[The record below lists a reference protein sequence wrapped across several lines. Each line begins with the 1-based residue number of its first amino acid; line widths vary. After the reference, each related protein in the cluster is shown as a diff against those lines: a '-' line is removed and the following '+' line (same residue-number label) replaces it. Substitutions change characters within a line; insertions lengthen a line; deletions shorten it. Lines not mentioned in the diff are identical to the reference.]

1 MKTLISAV
9 NKIFKFCLS
18 LFCVAIFTDI
28 TLAQDLSTIGEK
40 PFWKQAKIS
49 GGIGGSMVGYNTKGQ
64 ESQRPPF
71 YWVVN
76 ANINIDVYGMAIPFS
91 ATFTS
96 QNQDFTQPFN
106 QFGLSPKY
114 KWATAHL
121 GFRSMQFSQYSLAGL
136 TFFGAG
142 VELEIPKSKFTVKAM
157 AGRLIKAIPLG
168 NGQGVISEE
177 PAFERWGYGAN
188 IGYKTKGGNIGFT
201 AFKAQ
206 DIETSINTDSLALLK
221 PGENLVVAVTLQQK
235 IGKRLSFNGEYALST
250 FTKDKR
256 LEAVETNEFGYENNF
271 NWLVKTNTSTVV
283 NAAFSGNLTYTV
295 KVHSFGITYRRV
307 GPEYQTMGSTY
318 LNNDLEEVTGNLGTS
333 ILKRKLNFAGSL
345 GFQRNN
351 LSNNLFTTD
360 KRIIGSANL
369 TWMATK
375 RIVFSG
381 IYSNYR
387 ASSDPSAINIQDTIR
402 FVQVTANYGLMAS
415 YSISNEKL
423 GHNVVLSNNYQRA
436 NSISEGDLNT
446 VDNGSEFFN
455 SNLSYTLGFIQSE
468 INLTAAINYNQFAS
482 PGTLNESFGPTLSI
496 SKPFYK
502 KKLVTMIGYT
512 LFNNYLNKD
521 FQDTS
526 SNILASLGLS
536 VAKHHQ
542 VKLDGRFLS
551 RKSTASNIIE
561 ETQIALSYNY
571 SF

>member
-1 MKTLISAV
+1 M
-9 NKIFKFCLS
+9 
-18 LFCVAIFTDI
+18 
-28 TLAQDLSTIGEK
+28 
-40 PFWKQAKIS
+40 
-49 GGIGGSMVGYNTKGQ
+49 
-64 ESQRPPF
+64 
-71 YWVVN
+71 
-76 ANINIDVYGMAIPFS
+76 
-91 ATFTS
+91 
-96 QNQDFTQPFN
+96 
-106 QFGLSPKY
+106 
-114 KWATAHL
+114 
-121 GFRSMQFSQYSLAGL
+121 
-136 TFFGAG
+136 
-142 VELEIPKSKFTVKAM
+142 
-157 AGRLIKAIPLG
+157 
-168 NGQGVISEE
+168 
-177 PAFERWGYGAN
+177 
-188 IGYKTKGGNIGFT
+188 
-201 AFKAQ
+201 
-206 DIETSINTDSLALLK
+206 ALLK

-283 NAAFSGNLTYTV
+283 NAAFRGNLTYTV

-502 KKLVTMIGYT
+502 KKLATMIGYT